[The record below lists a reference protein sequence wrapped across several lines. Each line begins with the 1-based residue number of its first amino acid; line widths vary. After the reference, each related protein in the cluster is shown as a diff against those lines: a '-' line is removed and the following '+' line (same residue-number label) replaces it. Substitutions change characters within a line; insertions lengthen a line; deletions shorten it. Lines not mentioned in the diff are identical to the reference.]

1 MRIDELPDVLVL
13 GAGGTLGVAW
23 LRGVLAGVEAAH
35 GVDFR
40 RSEYFVGTSAGSV
53 VAASLAAGRRPLD
66 EPPVEVPDVTAEEEP
81 QAAGRFAAKL
91 ATAAR
96 AAGSAGAAAAVP
108 LAPLALAA
116 TAPGG
121 RVARALVLRTVPH
134 TGRRLDALGGQL
146 RALNSRFDGRL
157 RVTAVDR
164 RAGRRVVFG
173 APGAPPAAVDQ
184 AVLASCAV
192 PWLFD
197 PVTIEGRE
205 YLDGGLWSPTNL
217 DAAPAGRGSQ
227 VLCLMPTASRRARSP
242 QLGALRAFTRAGAL
256 REAQALQARGARV
269 RLLAPDPASATAM
282 GTRLMDGSR
291 RSQVEAAAYAQ
302 GLRL

>member
-23 LRGVLAGVEAAH
+23 LRGVLAGIEAAH
-35 GVDFR
+35 GMDFR

-81 QAAGRFAAKL
+81 ESAGRFAAKL
-91 ATAAR
+91 ASGAR
-96 AAGSAGAAAAVP
+96 AARSAGAAATVP

-121 RVARALVLRTVPH
+121 RVARALLLKAVPH

-146 RALNSRFDGRL
+146 RSLDSRFDGRL

-173 APGAPPAAVDQ
+173 APGAPPARVDQ

-217 DAAPAGRGSQ
+217 DVAPAGRGSQ
-227 VLCLMPTASRRARSP
+227 VLCLVPTASRRARSA

-269 RLLAPDPASATAM
+269 RLLAPDSASAAAM